1 MAYIIPCCR
10 TREATLFLKSSHI
23 GSSSSSGVSRR
34 GLLKAAAC
42 AAAGTVPALRAG
54 RVLAVAART
63 PPQAKPFMFEEVTVG
78 ELQEKMKSGS
88 LSASALTK
96 AYLARIE
103 ELDKGRVNSMI
114 EINPEARAIAASLD
128 IESK

>member
-1 MAYIIPCCR
+1 
-10 TREATLFLKSSHI
+10 
-23 GSSSSSGVSRR
+23 
-34 GLLKAAAC
+34 
-42 AAAGTVPALRAG
+42 
-54 RVLAVAART
+54 
-63 PPQAKPFMFEEVTVG
+63 MFEEVTVG

-114 EINPEARAIAASLD
+114 EINPGPLPPPSISSPRPKAR
-128 IESK
+128 EGRCTGFRY

>member
-1 MAYIIPCCR
+1 MLF
-10 TREATLFLKSSHI
+10 TRPL
-23 GSSSSSGVSRR
+23 SSSSIRAKYAFVRADAERLPDFIFSCNSPTVTSSNMKGFACGGV
-34 GLLKAAAC
+34 LAATAS
-42 AAAGTVPALRAG
+42 TRPALSAG

-114 EINPEARAIAASLD
+114 EINHE
-128 IESK
+128 